1 MTIVRVLGALG
12 PMDATSIKRDPLL
25 RWMAIMPLAIALP
38 ARSLLPVVIANL
50 ERLLNVQ
57 VMPYYPAMMSY
68 ALLGLSPLLVGMVIG
83 FLLLDQRDDRTLTA
97 LQVTP
102 LPLRSYLLYRLGA
115 PMLVSM
121 GITLVALPLAGLI
134 DIDPIGLLLAV
145 IAAAPLAPLSA
156 LTLSSFA
163 ENKVQG
169 LALSKGTSFVMAIPL
184 AALFVPPLWQIP
196 LAIVPTYWPALTLWK
211 LAAGD
216 PAAIVFLLG
225 GLLYHALLIGLL
237 LRRWQRVMYG

>member
-12 PMDATSIKRDPLL
+12 PMDATGVKRDPLL
-25 RWMAIMPLAIALP
+25 RWMVILPLAISLP
-38 ARSLLPVVIANL
+38 ARWLLPMVIGNI

-57 VMPYYPAMMSY
+57 ILPYYPAVMSY
-68 ALLGLSPLLVGMVIG
+68 ALLALSPLLVGMVIG

-115 PMLVSM
+115 PMVVSM
-121 GITLVALPLAGLI
+121 AITLIALPLSGLI
-134 DIDPIGLLLAV
+134 ALDSIALLLAV

-156 LTLSSFA
+156 LTLSTFA

-169 LALSKGTSFVMAIPL
+169 LALSKGTSFLMAIPI

-196 LAIVPTYWPALTLWK
+196 LAIVPTTWPAMTLWT

-216 PAAIVFLLG
+216 PAAIVFAIG